1 MTTLHWIFTNG
12 HRWHK
17 VFDTAEAAEAYAHAC
32 GLIVGPHVDR
42 VYIETNTAGE
52 IWLREKK

>member
-1 MTTLHWIFTNG
+1 MIVLHWIFING

-17 VFDTAEAAEAYAHAC
+17 QFNTIDAATNYAHAC

-42 VYIETNTAGE
+42 VWLETGE
-52 IWLREKK
+52 HDIWLREKN

>member
-1 MTTLHWIFTNG
+1 MTLHWIFTNG

-42 VYIETNTAGE
+42 VYIETNTAD
-52 IWLREKK
+52 IWLREKN